1 MMSARQ
7 IAIRSTSL
15 CVGLCLGAMALNATA
30 ATRYISDELTV
41 PVRSGPSGGHRI
53 VHRGLA
59 SGTSME
65 VLGVDEDAGF
75 THIRTRGGTDGW
87 VRTQYLVT
95 EPIAKHKLAA
105 AQRDMKRAQDALAK
119 EQSRV
124 KELTQTTRTQSSTN
138 TSSQQTIKNLETELT
153 EIKRISAGAIEAYD
167 NNQKLQEVNAR
178 LQEELDDLA
187 ESHGRLQDDSEND
200 MLMIGGG
207 LILLGLLAGAAIKA
221 RPQRSA
227 WS

>member
-1 MMSARQ
+1 MMSVRQ
-7 IAIRSTSL
+7 FAITSTSL
-15 CVGLCLGAMALNATA
+15 IVGVCLSGMALQASA

-87 VRTQYLVT
+87 VRTQYLVS

-105 AQRDMKRAQDALAK
+105 AQRDMKRAQDALTK
-119 EQSRV
+119 EKERV
-124 KELTQTTRTQSSTN
+124 KELTQTTRSQSNTN
-138 TSSQQTIKNLETELT
+138 TSSQQKIKSLEAELA
-153 EIKRISAGAIEAYD
+153 EIKRISAGAIEAHD
-167 NNQKLQEVNAR
+167 SNQKLQEVNAR

-187 ESHGRLQDDSEND
+187 ESHARLQDDSDND